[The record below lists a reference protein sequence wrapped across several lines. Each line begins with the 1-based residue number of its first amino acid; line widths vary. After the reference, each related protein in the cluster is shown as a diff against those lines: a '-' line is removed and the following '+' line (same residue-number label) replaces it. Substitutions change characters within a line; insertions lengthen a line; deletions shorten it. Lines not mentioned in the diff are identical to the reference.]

1 MYPSEWPRTIQ
12 AALWAC
18 AVCVAAASFGNMAT
32 AQVEEDLAPPPA
44 VAVEPMTIGEFRYLG
59 LAGGGELVGRLVK
72 DTPEA
77 LFVDIGPEVI
87 RIPLR
92 SVEKNESLEEA
103 LERVRVSDSDESGLT
118 ALLDSATRGGG
129 MLSQQE
135 MVEKAKRGVV
145 LIRNARGSGSGFVL
159 DPEGRV
165 VTNHHVVGNQKYQ
178 TVTLFRPRGDQW
190 ERVQFENVETE
201 AYSPLY
207 DIAILRLNVDEV
219 RDKGVELIPLPIA
232 PMGSLRVGDS
242 VYAIGNPGAFLGRGR
257 LLEHTV
263 SDGIVSSLARNV
275 NDVLYIQTT
284 AAVNPGNSGGP
295 LINERGE
302 VVGLVTLKA
311 FLQEGIGFALPVG
324 LIQHFIGSSEA
335 FAFSEQAQNRGYRYL
350 SPE

>member
-1 MYPSEWPRTIQ
+1 VIKKTLQ
-12 AALWAC
+12 HLALGC
-18 AVCVAAASFGNMAT
+18 LMAT
-32 AQVEEDLAPPPA
+32 TPVLAQDKVPFAPLEELAPLA
-44 VAVEPMTIGEFRYLG
+44 EATSDPMSIGEFRYFSLV
-59 LAGGGELVGRLVK
+59 GGGELVGRLLK

-87 RIPLR
+87 RLPLR
-92 SVEKNESLEEA
+92 SIERNESLEEA
-103 LERVRVSDSDESGLT
+103 LERFHSAEVSEEGLVSI
-118 ALLDSATRGGG
+118 LGPRDRGGE
-129 MLSQQE
+129 LRSQQE
-135 MVEKAKRGVV
+135 IVEAAKRGVV

-159 DPEGRV
+159 DGEGRI

-178 TVTLFRPRGDQW
+178 TVTLFRPRDNQW

-207 DIAILRLNVDEV
+207 DIAILRLNVDEA
-219 RDKGVELIPLPIA
+219 RERGVELVPLPIA
-232 PMGSLRVGDS
+232 PADSLRVGDS
-242 VYAIGNPGAFLGRGR
+242 VYAIGNPGAWLGRGR

-263 SDGIVSSLARNV
+263 SDGIVSSLTRNV

-302 VVGLVTLKA
+302 VVGVVTLKA

-324 LIQHFIGSSEA
+324 LIQHFISNSEA
-335 FAFSEQAQNRGYRYL
+335 FSYSEQAQNRGYRYL
-350 SPE
+350 SPD

>member
-1 MYPSEWPRTIQ
+1 
-12 AALWAC
+12 
-18 AVCVAAASFGNMAT
+18 
-32 AQVEEDLAPPPA
+32 
-44 VAVEPMTIGEFRYLG
+44 
-59 LAGGGELVGRLVK
+59 
-72 DTPEA
+72 
-77 LFVDIGPEVI
+77 
-87 RIPLR
+87 
-92 SVEKNESLEEA
+92 
-103 LERVRVSDSDESGLT
+103 
-118 ALLDSATRGGG
+118 
-129 MLSQQE
+129 
-135 MVEKAKRGVV
+135 V

-159 DPEGRV
+159 DLEGRV

-207 DIAILRLNVDEV
+207 DIAILRLNLDEV
-219 RDKGVELIPLPIA
+219 REKGVELIPLPIA

-311 FLQEGIGFALPVG
+311 FLQEGIGFALPVA